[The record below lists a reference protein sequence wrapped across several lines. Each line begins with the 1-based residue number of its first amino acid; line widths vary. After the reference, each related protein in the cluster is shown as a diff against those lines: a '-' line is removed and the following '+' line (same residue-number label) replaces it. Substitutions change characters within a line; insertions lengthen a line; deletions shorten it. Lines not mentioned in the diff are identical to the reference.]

1 MKKLTHTDRVNLLLS
16 TQTTYK
22 HLRGRHDQRD
32 HAWNRGMGRGGTGS
46 SAASSH
52 PKKAKVSAEQHR
64 ADIVAL
70 QKKVDAGEMT
80 YHDMQNKLRD
90 NRGYPPLPPRTR
102 KQTVQDGKGLAQ
114 AQANVRPLASADV
127 SAQAAGSVLNN
138 EDIAFTSEDVRS
150 LINIRDFPPPR
161 DLITSEEPFVFDE
174 ESFVKSGE
182 NSSLTDEQQTIFN
195 DLMRVANEELQNAM
209 TSGRRW
215 SRSGIINE
223 VWADAFD
230 SYPLYPASVKNKPI
244 AKFYDLLRQGRE
256 QQAAEYK
263 AFNKAIEMSRSPD
276 GVKNEVER
284 NADSII
290 SSLKNDLINRY
301 GNLNFGES
309 FFDSISEMSDEQQLA
324 LLTDQDS
331 INKFN
336 AAGKYM
342 ELVATIA
349 VAGKSEASKKAIS
362 IAAANQKAEINSGL
376 SPHPDYDST
385 LSFIQDNSLQQILDM
400 IGIIP
405 SADIFNKI
413 TEMSN
418 EKNLNGKL
426 ANSIL
431 NSLFNENT
439 SNDIAKKQKYAK
451 LVEVLKTAK
460 DDMNNGFYKKNV
472 DSYLAENN
480 PNSIN
485 DRTLI
490 NPAILPSVANAG
502 LILQKQSMSDPSFA
516 DAPAA
521 MQTLGLDP
529 NNTNDWQ
536 LFADLLSV
544 YVSDDGKSYDS
555 SVSLSPGRI
564 DSFYQPNASVAGKE
578 ISANRSIRINA
589 ETKSIDIYNVTF
601 KSIGKSRTGGVGH
614 SMITR
619 QVAAAQEIAKRLGYS
634 VRITTSAQSTIFDGK
649 TTNWNGFH
657 TWPKLGYRFPIPP
670 FIQNDLMD
678 KYGFTSD
685 ELIDTA
691 TFFLS
696 QRLINGKTSADS
708 WSDIL
713 NSYANETFVGDGEWT
728 VSDPNELGLQILEQ
742 YNAQIRAKRNKSTSY
757 GDEFGFSE
765 DDLAIYTDAWNK
777 LANSKKTNIA
787 SVKKRLKH
795 LRGRHD
801 QRDHAWNRGMGRG
814 GSGSSAASSHPKKAK
829 VSAEQHRADI
839 VALQKKVDAG
849 EMTFHDMR
857 NKLRDNRGYPSL
869 PPRTRKQKV
878 QDNNA
883 LAQARANIRQLSSMD
898 ISTQAAISISNNQTT
913 SVDKKVNV
921 EIETMYNDIQSIIDA
936 IAQKQKDIK
945 DIEDLIANDDG
956 QNPESKEKL
965 KRMLYGIENTSILD
979 YAIGITRDRFGI
991 INPSILEDYV
1001 EKASVIFAP
1010 VIDVTSRPYYRDTL
1024 QTIKQTADEARELA
1038 AEQFKLQE
1046 KLFNW
1051 SVISSLEDAP
1061 EILKTIE
1068 QYHENHMRLSALS
1081 NTIASAIEQH
1091 IRDVMAKNS
1100 LDVNDGGLSSEQS
1113 QRKNALFALN
1123 DALKER
1129 ARFLISEIDELQKE
1143 RYRELGKTDAEYAAD
1158 NAAGKIIP
1166 LGNDEK
1172 SKEIQTLTAEYETNR
1187 AKKEKTD
1194 NEIND
1199 LLDIQDTIRK
1209 QIKSKSQ
1216 LMVDT
1221 LTEIFQ
1227 NLRHPN
1233 AIPISIVGDS
1243 AGFLQTLD
1251 KPNAEYSLSDRENIV
1266 NIIMSTTASKHGHKE
1281 FEVTFAPYIDSTNR
1295 ASAGGGWRNTG
1306 KIHAGASDSPEVIA
1320 HEALHL
1326 LAQYVPGLQS
1336 YLNKWASNRV
1346 KNSGEKLRK
1355 LSEIYPNSEY
1365 EDDEIAVVDS
1375 VDNAYTLKAYDSI
1388 GTDYRYD
1395 YHEVLSMAF
1404 TDMFKHGYS
1413 PKDRELMRVAIH
1425 ALLLNTP
1432 DLRVKTKSLSD
1443 RIMQL
1448 KSYAKKT
1455 LSVE

>member
-1 MKKLTHTDRVNLLLS
+1 MSSVNKSQNILSKL
-16 TQTTYK
+16 K

-52 PKKAKVSAEQHR
+52 PKKAKVSEAEHR

-90 NRGYPPLPPRTR
+90 NRGYPPLAPRTR

-138 EDIAFTSEDVRS
+138 EDIAFTQEDIRPLVD
-150 LINIRDFPPPR
+150 IRDFPPPR
-161 DLITSEEPFVFDE
+161 DLIRSEEPFVFDE
-174 ESFVKSGE
+174 ESFIKSAGDF
-182 NSSLTDEQQTIFN
+182 SLTDEQQVIF
-195 DLMRVANEELQNAM
+195 DDMMQKVNEELQNAIK
-209 TSGRRW
+209 SGRRW
-215 SRSGIINE
+215 ARSGIINE
-223 VWADAFD
+223 VFQNATDYD
-230 SYPLYPASVKNKPI
+230 SPYPRNIRTKPI
-244 AKFYDLLRQGRE
+244 NKFNDLLRQTRE
-256 QQAAEYK
+256 QQDAEYK
-263 AFNKAIEMSRSPD
+263 VLNGAIEISRSPD
-276 GVKNEVER
+276 GTKNEVER

-376 SPHPDYDST
+376 SPHPDYNST
-385 LSFIQDNSLQQILDM
+385 LSFIQDNSLQQIQDI
-400 IGIIP
+400 IGTVP
-405 SADIFNKI
+405 STDIFLKI

-431 NSLFNENT
+431 KYISDENT
-439 SNDIAKKQKYAK
+439 PNDIVRKQKYAE
-451 LVEVLKTAK
+451 LIQEVKNGR
-460 DDMNNGFYKKNV
+460 DDANGGFYKKNV
-472 DSYLAENN
+472 DLYLSEND
-480 PNSIN
+480 PDSVN
-485 DRTLI
+485 DRTLL
-490 NPAILPSVANAG
+490 NPAILPSIANAG
-502 LILQKQSMSDPSFA
+502 IVLQQQSMSDPSLSE
-516 DAPAA
+516 APAA
-521 MQTLGLDP
+521 MQMLGLDP
-529 NNTNDWQ
+529 GNSKDWQ
-536 LFADLLSV
+536 LFADLLSI
-544 YVSDDGKSYDS
+544 YVSDDRKSYAS
-555 SVSLSPGRI
+555 IGLSPGRI
-564 DSFYQPNASVAGKE
+564 DSLYEAYSPIAGKE
-578 ISANRSIRINA
+578 ITANRSIRINA
-589 ETKSIDIYNVTF
+589 ETKSVDIYNNSF
-601 KSIGKSRTGGVGH
+601 KSVGQSQTGGVGH
-614 SMITR
+614 SMMTR
-619 QVAAAQEIAKRLGYS
+619 QAAAAQEIAKRLGYS
-634 VRITTSAQSTIFDGK
+634 VRAITNAASVVSSGATQT
-649 TTNWNGFH
+649 WNGFH
-657 TWPKLGYRFPIPP
+657 TWPKLGYRFPIPSN
-670 FIQNDLMD
+670 IQNELMK

-685 ELIDTA
+685 ELMNTA

-696 QRLINGKTSADS
+696 QRLINGKTPADA

-713 NSYANETFVGDGEWT
+713 NSYENESYDVAGEWML
-728 VSDPNELGLQILEQ
+728 SNPNELGLQILKK

-777 LANSKKTNIA
+777 LANSQKTNIA

-814 GSGSSAASSHPKKAK
+814 GTGSSAASSHPKKAK
-829 VSAEQHRADI
+829 VSEAQHRADI

-849 EMTFHDMR
+849 EMTYHDMQ
-857 NKLRDNRGYPSL
+857 NKLRDNRGYPPL

-878 QDNNA
+878 QDSNA
-883 LAQARANIRQLSSMD
+883 LSQARANIRQLSSTD
-898 ISTQAAISISNNQTT
+898 ISTQAASSISNNQTT
-913 SVDKKVNV
+913 SIDKKVNA

-936 IAQKQKDIK
+936 VALKQKDIK
-945 DIEDLIANDDG
+945 DVQDAIASDDG
-956 QNPESKEKL
+956 QNPKIKQRLEEILS
-965 KRMLYGIENTSILD
+965 RVENTSVLD
-979 YAIGITRDRFGI
+979 YASGITRDRYGI

-1001 EKASVIFAP
+1001 EEVSEIFAP
-1010 VIDVTSRPYYRDTL
+1010 VIDTTSRPYYQDTL

-1038 AEQFKLQE
+1038 AEQFKLNQ
-1046 KLFNW
+1046 KFFNW
-1051 SVISSLEDAP
+1051 AVISSFEDAP
-1061 EILKTIE
+1061 EILKTIQ

-1100 LDVNDGGLSSEQS
+1100 LDANDGGLSAEQS

-1123 DALKER
+1123 DSLKEQ

-1143 RYRELGKTDAEYAAD
+1143 RYRELGKTDTEYAAD
-1158 NAAGKIIP
+1158 AAAGKIIP
-1166 LGNDEK
+1166 LGGDEK
-1172 SKEIQTLTAEYETNR
+1172 SKEIKKVTAEYETNR
-1187 AKKEKTD
+1187 AKKEKID

-1221 LTEIFQ
+1221 LTEIFK

-1281 FEVTFAPYIDSTNR
+1281 FEVTFAPYTDSTNR
-1295 ASAGGGWRNTG
+1295 ASAGGRRNTG
-1306 KIHAGASDSPEVIA
+1306 KIHAEASDSPEVIA

-1326 LAQYVPGLQS
+1326 LAEYVPGLQR

-1375 VDNAYTLKAYDSI
+1375 VDDAYTLKAYDSI

-1404 TDMFKHGYS
+1404 TGMFNHGYS
-1413 PKDRELMRVAIH
+1413 PKDRELRRVAIH